1 MTKYKKVIQKEWMKE
16 REREGE
22 KERKQLERKKNIT
35 EGNREGV

>member
-1 MTKYKKVIQKEWMKE
+1 MNEGK
-16 REREGE
+16 REGE